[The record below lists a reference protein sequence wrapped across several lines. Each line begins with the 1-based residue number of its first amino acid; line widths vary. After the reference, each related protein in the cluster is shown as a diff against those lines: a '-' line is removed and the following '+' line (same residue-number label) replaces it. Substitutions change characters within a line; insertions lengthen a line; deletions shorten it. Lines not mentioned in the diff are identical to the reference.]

1 MAGLESLIIS
11 HWVPG
16 GSPSTLIELSSCLG
30 ATSTAGKGS
39 DEDSRDSPGQDLLE
53 GTCGK
58 ARPCT

>member
-11 HWVPG
+11 HWLSG
-16 GSPSTLIELSSCLG
+16 GSPSTLIELSSCLD

-39 DEDSRDSPGQDLLE
+39 NKDSRYSPGQDLLE

-58 ARPCT
+58 AKAGR